1 MRRGTT
7 PTLILTIK
15 NADLTGSQ
23 LEVDMRQGK
32 TVLIKKGDDLHV
44 ELSDEDTVVGLF
56 LSQEETLSLCATDL
70 LAIQV
75 RFIDLDGVAGA
86 TNIGRVRVEQII
98 REGVI
103 VYGS

>member
-15 NADLTGSQ
+15 DADLTGSQ

-32 TVLIKKGDDLHV
+32 NVLIKKGDDLHI
-44 ELSDEDTVVGLF
+44 ELQDEDTVVGLF
-56 LSQEETLSLCATDL
+56 LSQKDTLSFCAGDL
-70 LAIQV
+70 LSIQV
-75 RFIDLDGVAGA
+75 RFIDPDGVAGA
-86 TNIGRVRVEQII
+86 TNIGLVRVEQII

-103 VYGS
+103 EYGG